1 MAEYIEREALL
12 KKICNSCD
20 GYCDIVDCDCV
31 NCKSEHR
38 CDFVVEIADAPTADV
53 VEVKH
58 GEWLQTTEP
67 LGWNDVECVEC
78 SVCHDSW
85 IMDEDLCLEDYATHW
100 HYCPTCGAKMD
111 AERKPKETVSL
122 VDGHIDK
129 SNRCVSCGAEI
140 PEGTWT
146 CPSCDRRWG

>member
-12 KKICNSCD
+12 KEICNSCD

-31 NCKSEHR
+31 NCKSDHR

-53 VEVKH
+53 VQVVRCKDCKH
-58 GEWLQTTEP
+58 WDFGDCYRLELSHP
-67 LGWNDVECVEC
+67 YDFC
-78 SVCHDSW
+78 S
-85 IMDEDLCLEDYATHW
+85 Y
-100 HYCPTCGAKMD
+100 G
-111 AERKPKETVSL
+111 ERKPKEAVSL

-129 SNRCVSCGAEI
+129 SNRCVSCGVEI

-146 CPSCDRRWG
+146 CPSCDRRWQ